1 MWELKRV
8 NEVQDNFSAFYN
20 QFANFAATG
29 GICLANLG
37 KNDERASKMENR
49 ERRAPTLLFGEA
61 HYLSDSAKITRSDSI
76 RESEAKLSS
85 PKEKVMRLA
94 LLLALFAHAL

>member
-1 MWELKRV
+1 
-8 NEVQDNFSAFYN
+8 
-20 QFANFAATG
+20 
-29 GICLANLG
+29 
-37 KNDERASKMENR
+37 MESR

-61 HYLSDSAKITRSDSI
+61 HYLPDSAKITRRDSI